1 MSVLQHVHASPIL
14 QSPLVLPS
22 DFTKSNLGC
31 RLAAK
36 TSSVNVTL
44 LEIQILKAGEIK
56 FAVVAVQTRQSTA
69 LSVRHSREKSLNL
82 VSES

>member
-22 DFTKSNLGC
+22 DFTKSN
-31 RLAAK
+31 LAAK